1 MNSVLVVM
9 FHSNNTILD
18 FKTQEYFGWIGNVIF
33 ISAQLA
39 QVYHTYRVKRTSD
52 ISYILQFL
60 FLIGNLMYTTF
71 GYLDQSFSMFL
82 GNLITVF
89 TAIVQISQKI
99 YYDRKNNRI
108 YGLYDEIL

>member
-1 MNSVLVVM
+1 MDRKCN
-9 FHSNNTILD
+9 
-18 FKTQEYFGWIGNVIF
+18 F
-33 ISAQLA
+33 ISAQLY
-39 QVYHTYRVKRTSD
+39 QVYHTFRVKRTSD

-99 YYDRKNNRI
+99 YYDRKIRI
-108 YGLYDEIL
+108 YGLYDEILCKINYIKN